1 MQQEN
6 LLLCVRITPSDS
18 EAGVKSFVILATM
31 GDQEVKAGEFE
42 ATVASGTTTGGFFG
56 FLTNM
61 GVPTWAV
68 GILFL
73 VVFGITLLGLFSLRN
88 RGIDRISD
96 DERLVP
102 AGSALNQGDFQQRM
116 SAALDTGQVNESLVS
131 GGVSQAE
138 IDAALNSGLAPLPA
152 KPPAG
157 MPPGHGSKPP
167 PPGLPP
173 GFPPNG

>member
-1 MQQEN
+1 MGDA
-6 LLLCVRITPSDS
+6 LV
-18 EAGVKSFVILATM
+18 EAG
-31 GDQEVKAGEFE
+31 GFE
-42 ATVASGTTTGGFFG
+42 ATVASGTNAGGFFG
-56 FLTNM
+56 FLTSM

-73 VVFGITLLGLFSLRN
+73 VIFGITLLGLFSLRN
-88 RGIDRISD
+88 RGLDQISE

-152 KPPAG
+152 KPPPG
-157 MPPGHGSKPP
+157 LPPGHGSTSP